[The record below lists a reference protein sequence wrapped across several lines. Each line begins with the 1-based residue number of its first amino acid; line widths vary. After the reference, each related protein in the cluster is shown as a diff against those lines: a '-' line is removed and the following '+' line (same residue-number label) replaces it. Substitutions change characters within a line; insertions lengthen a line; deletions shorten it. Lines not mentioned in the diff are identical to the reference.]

1 MTQENIATSS
11 SKDETGK
18 RNRKTQ
24 ALSALLSASALG
36 VFLEGCGGE
45 DTDGDS
51 PSVDSTLGSAS
62 NPFKA
67 TAATDSFTGSAGK
80 DWVSYAGL
88 TAGVTIDLSAT
99 TLLTGINNL
108 IGSAHDDIL
117 TGNIANNILRGGE
130 GADTIEGGGG
140 EDTASYRNAGGGVRV
155 DLTLT
160 EAQEDF
166 DGDAANQNEAVG
178 DIITNIENIEGSAH
192 NDLLTGDGNANKL
205 AGGAGD
211 DRLFGGEG
219 NDELNGDAGSDY
231 LNGGDGNDELNG
243 DAGDD
248 YLYGGDGNDI
258 LNGGEGNDYLIGGE
272 GADILDGG
280 TEEDSAAYFSIS
292 SGKGVRVD
300 LSNTGQQKDFDE
312 THGFLS
318 NNNEAEGDILS
329 NIENIIGSDYNDW
342 LTGDGNANIINGGKG
357 DDRLE
362 GGGGADT
369 YEFYALGGI
378 DTIDSSADEV
388 GNKLLFISN
397 VAAYTNDNFA
407 FTKGNLDA
415 NGAFSS
421 EVEGSDNDD
430 LRIVVTSVGVTRH
443 TVFIIDYFD
452 LTDDAYTI
460 YSKVYNGENTLID
473 TAPLETS

>member
-1 MTQENIATSS
+1 MTQENIATLATSS

-51 PSVDSTLGSAS
+51 PSVNSTLGSAS

-231 LNGGDGNDELNG
+231 LNGGAGNDELNG

-258 LNGGEGNDYLIGGE
+258 LNGGEGNDYLNGGE
-272 GADILDGG
+272 GNDELNGG
-280 TEEDSAAYFSIS
+280 A
-292 SGKGVRVD
+292 
-300 LSNTGQQKDFDE
+300 
-312 THGFLS
+312 
-318 NNNEAEGDILS
+318 GD
-329 NIENIIGSDYNDW
+329 DY
-342 LTGDGNANIINGGKG
+342 LYGGDGNDSLYGGEGNDELNGGEG

-369 YEFYALGGI
+369 YEFSYRGNT
-378 DTIDSSADEV
+378 DTIDSSADGV

-397 VAAYTNDNFA
+397 GAAYTNDNFA

-430 LRIVVTSVGVTRH
+430 LRIVVTSGGQEMNVVYIEG
-443 TVFIIDYFD
+443 YFG

-460 YSKVYNGENTLID
+460 YSNVYNGENTLVD